1 MPNRAPFDPAEIE
14 KAAAARRV
22 AGPARPVIGVSTDSR
37 TVAAGELFVALRGP
51 RFDGHD
57 FIGEVFSRG
66 AAAVV
71 VDRWPLPGVEAV
83 PPGSVFQ
90 VEETLTA
97 LGRLA
102 RFHRDRFSPEL
113 AAVTGSSG
121 KSTTKHWLAHL
132 LSRRKILATPGTQ
145 NNRIGVPMTL
155 FHLEAGHTT
164 AVLELGTNRWGE
176 IRTLAEISRP
186 TLGAVTN
193 IGPAHLE
200 TFGDLR
206 GVLKEKGGLWEALD
220 RSAPVVLNGD
230 DPLLREAG
238 QKLKRPVLWFGTGA
252 DAQVRAADIRT
263 SWNESRC
270 RINGRWDLRLPV
282 PGRHNVLNALAA
294 LACAQLLGENLE
306 EAVGRLENAALL
318 PGRLNQ
324 VEKEGVLILDDT
336 YNANP
341 ASLQAALQ
349 LLQGMERP
357 GRKIAVIGDMLELGE
372 RSKDLHAQAGITAAG
387 AGLDLLV
394 AVGRFSAF
402 LLKGARE
409 AGMPPEAGRLF
420 QTPEEARSFLW
431 DWVRPGD
438 VVLVKGSRGMRME
451 RVLECCTPSSIR

>member
-1 MPNRAPFDPAEIE
+1 LPNRAPFNPAEIE
-14 KAAAARRV
+14 KAASARRV
-22 AGPARPVIGVSTDSR
+22 AGPARPATGVSTDSR
-37 TVAAGELFVALRGP
+37 SVAPGELFVALRGP
-51 RFDGHD
+51 HFDGHD

-71 VDRWPLPGVEAV
+71 VDRWPLPGVAAE
-83 PPGSVFQ
+83 PPGPVFQ

-132 LSRRKILATPGTQ
+132 LSGKRILATPGTQ

-155 FHLEAGHTT
+155 FQLEAGH
-164 AVLELGTNRWGE
+164 AAVVLELGTNRWGE
-176 IRTLAEISRP
+176 IRMLAEISRP

-206 GVLKEKGGLWEALD
+206 GVLKEKGGLWEAMD

-230 DPLLREAG
+230 DALLREVGRA
-238 QKLKRPVLWFGTGA
+238 LSRPIIWFGTGA

-263 SWNESRC
+263 SWNESHC

-282 PGRHNVLNALAA
+282 PGRHNVFNALAA
-294 LACAQLLGENLE
+294 LACAQRLGENLE
-306 EAVGRLENAALL
+306 EAIGRLENVTPL

-324 VEKEGVLILDDT
+324 MEKEGVLILDDT

-341 ASLQAALQ
+341 ASLDAALQ
-349 LLQGMERP
+349 LLRGMERP

-372 RSKDLHAQAGITAAG
+372 RSEELHAQAGITAAG

-402 LLKGARE
+402 LLKAARE
-409 AGMPPEAGRLF
+409 AGMSSEASRSF

-451 RVLECCTPSSIR
+451 RVLECCTPSSTL